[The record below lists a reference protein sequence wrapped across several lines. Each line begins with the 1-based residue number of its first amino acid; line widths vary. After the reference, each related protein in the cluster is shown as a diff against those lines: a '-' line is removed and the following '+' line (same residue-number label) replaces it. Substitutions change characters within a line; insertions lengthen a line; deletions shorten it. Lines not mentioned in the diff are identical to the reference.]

1 MFSIG
6 TLGWINVDRFLTD
19 ENASESKFTV
29 KIKSKD
35 SLDVFAVSLLIP
47 TYSVALSAM
56 SAHDNTYSF
65 TKKED
70 GYRKLPVGEDAFLVA
85 ISYTNNKSYFGKQK
99 IKIPKDGQI
108 ELTME
113 KANQDEIKRDIA
125 NLLN

>member
-1 MFSIG
+1 M
-6 TLGWINVDRFLTD
+6 N
-19 ENASESKFTV
+19 
-29 KIKSKD
+29 
-35 SLDVFAVSLLIP
+35 
-47 TYSVALSAM
+47 
-56 SAHDNTYSF
+56 AHDDTYSF

-85 ISYTNNKSYFGKQK
+85 ISYKNNKSYFGKQK